1 MSQVYGQGIVRV
13 IKYLRF
19 TRDYGLYYIR
29 YPTVLEGYV
38 VMMPFSTG
46 TGLERVGIAGPVH
59 WIWALDSSTK
69 TRNKKDR
76 RGLAR
81 CLSDA

>member
-1 MSQVYGQGIVRV
+1 MRV
-13 IKYLRF
+13 LKYLRF

-46 TGLERVGIAGPVH
+46 TRLERVGIARLVR
-59 WIWALDSSTK
+59 WIWALDSSAK
-69 TRNKKDR
+69 TRKKKDQ

-81 CLSDA
+81 CRSDA